1 MLNHRDVIACAEL
14 RVFVESRLALQT
26 LTSLEVGE
34 LAVRWKRYTFAF
46 QVGIEVSL
54 ALFTAR
60 VERLEAVGIRILAY
74 LILIRL
80 KAWMTF

>member
-26 LTSLEVGE
+26 LTCLEVGE
-34 LAVRWKRYTFAF
+34 LAVWRKRHTFTF

-54 ALFTAR
+54 ALFTTR
-60 VERLEAVGIRILAY
+60 VERLETVGIRIPAY

-80 KAWMTF
+80 KTWMTL